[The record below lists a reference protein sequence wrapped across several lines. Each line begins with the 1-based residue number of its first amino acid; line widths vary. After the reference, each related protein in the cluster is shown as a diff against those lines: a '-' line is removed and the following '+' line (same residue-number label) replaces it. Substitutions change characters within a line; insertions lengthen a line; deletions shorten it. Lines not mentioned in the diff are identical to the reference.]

1 MKATKTKVVAAVWMA
16 TAAATTGLAPLAHAD
31 DTPVNLPVTDDVR
44 AQLVQAGAVLTRQPA
59 AQYTGL
65 QPGKT
70 YYAYDPDN
78 DTYWAAAALSGP
90 KTFQAAVM
98 LQDANSYMIFHKQS
112 QGGTWVAIGDGFGAK
127 SSGEQPC
134 PLPPEIHDLW
144 QWPLGACYPP
154 PSNN

>member
-1 MKATKTKVVAAVWMA
+1 MKFTMIAALSIA
-16 TAAATTGLAPLAHAD
+16 TAATALPFAAIAYAD
-31 DTPVNLPVTDDVR
+31 GTPVNLPVTDDVR

-59 AQYTGL
+59 GQYTGL

-112 QGGTWVAIGDGFGAK
+112 QGGPWVAIGDGFGAI
-127 SSGEQPC
+127 SSGEEPC
-134 PLPPEIHDLW
+134 PLPPKIHDLW
-144 QWPLGACYPP
+144 QWPPGACYPP

>member
-1 MKATKTKVVAAVWMA
+1 MMATTMGTVLAVAA
-16 TAAATTGLAPLAHAD
+16 TAAMIVQAAPARAD
-31 DTPVNLPVTDDVR
+31 SPVNLDVTDAVR

-59 AQYTGL
+59 AQYSGL

-98 LQDANSYMIFHKQS
+98 L
-112 QGGTWVAIGDGFGAK
+112 
-127 SSGEQPC
+127 
-134 PLPPEIHDLW
+134 
-144 QWPLGACYPP
+144 
-154 PSNN
+154 

>member
-1 MKATKTKVVAAVWMA
+1 MKFTMIAALSIA
-16 TAAATTGLAPLAHAD
+16 TAATALPFAAIAHAD
-31 DTPVNLPVTDDVR
+31 GTPVNLPVTDDVR
-44 AQLVQAGAVLTRQPA
+44 AQLVQAGTVLTRQPA
-59 AQYTGL
+59 GQYTGL

-70 YYAYDPDN
+70 YYAYAPDN

-112 QGGTWVAIGDGFGAK
+112 QGETWVAIGDGFGAI
-127 SSGEQPC
+127 SSGEEPC